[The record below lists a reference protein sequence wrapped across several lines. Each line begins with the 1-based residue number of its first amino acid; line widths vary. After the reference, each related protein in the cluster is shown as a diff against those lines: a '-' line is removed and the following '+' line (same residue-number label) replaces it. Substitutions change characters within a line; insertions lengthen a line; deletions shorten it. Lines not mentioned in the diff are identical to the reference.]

1 MSQLSSDKIALLG
14 GALFAIILAISIY
27 FEFLWLALVPAG
39 LLMFWWGIQRM
50 DLYLATILI
59 AVPFS
64 LNIQEFIPDASGL
77 YMPTEPLLLCAL
89 LLFVVRTFS
98 GWPVDKRLFSHPLTY
113 VIGAMMLWLV
123 ITTLTSW
130 DMVVSAKFTIS
141 RAWFVVGFF
150 FLLGHIMLNKPS
162 YRERMVMYLLFPLA
176 IVVIYT
182 IIGHSEYGFSK
193 HAGHWVMKPFFKDH
207 TSYGAVLAM
216 MLPPAIALTLN
227 KNRASI
233 TRVMLALATTIISL
247 GLILSFT
254 RAAWVSLV
262 GVGAIYVAMRLGFKW
277 KTLVGIGVLLLGTI
291 FINKDSILIELQR
304 NKQDSSDN
312 ITEHVES
319 ITNVSSDDSNL
330 ERLNRWSCAV
340 ALFSER
346 PLTGWGPGTYQ
357 FVYAPYQSSDLKTGI
372 STNNADGGNAHSEYL
387 GPLAE
392 QGIPGLIFMLL
403 LIWMSSVIAFRLYIE
418 LEDKNARNFAIGIY
432 LGLMTYFIHGVL
444 NNYLDTDKASAPF
457 WGFIALLVVLDIEN
471 SARKKRELSKQVTK
485 ASGKQVTIS

>member
-1 MSQLSSDKIALLG
+1 MSKLSSDKIALLG
-14 GALFAIILAISIY
+14 GALFAIILSVSIY
-27 FEFLWLALVPAG
+27 FEFFWLAFLPAG
-39 LLMFWWGIQRM
+39 LLMSWWAVKRM
-50 DLYLATILI
+50 DLYIATILI

-64 LNIQEFIPDASGL
+64 LNLQEFIPDAMGL

-89 LLFVVRTFS
+89 VLFVVRSFS

-113 VIGAMMLWLV
+113 VIGGMMLWMV

-130 DMVVSAKFTIS
+130 DMVVSAKFTVS

-150 FLLGHIMLNKPS
+150 FLLGHIMLNNPI

-176 IVVIYT
+176 IVVVYT

-216 MLPPAIALTLN
+216 ILPPAIALTLN
-227 KNRASI
+227 KNRTGI
-233 TRVMLALATTIISL
+233 TRVMLAMATGIISL

-277 KTLVGIGVLLLGTI
+277 KTLVGIGVLLLGVV
-291 FINKDSILIELQR
+291 FANQDSLLIEIQR

-312 ITEHVES
+312 LTEHVES

-340 ALFSER
+340 ALFKER
-346 PLTGWGPGTYQ
+346 PITGWGPGTYQ
-357 FVYAPYQSSDLKTGI
+357 FVYAPYQSSDLKTVI

-403 LIWMSSVIAFRLYIE
+403 LIWMSSMIAFRLYRE
-418 LEDKNARNFAIGIY
+418 LEDKNARNFAVGIY

-457 WGFIALLVVLDIEN
+457 WGFIALLVILDIEN
-471 SARKKRELSKQVTK
+471 NERKKRQLKNTSSEK
-485 ASGKQVTIS
+485 APIS